1 MSENKQNKQ
10 NPTSQKAEK
19 QKADKKN
26 TASTPGPS
34 RIMIFYFLI
43 AAILGVWIL
52 YSYYG
57 DQFSPDQIHYS
68 KFRTELKNENVSEV
82 TVQGDRIEGHMKEP
96 ITQTTA
102 DGDTV
107 RYTEFVTHLPS
118 FGDDELM
125 ALLEQSN
132 AEVTTIP
139 ERDNTWLYF
148 IFMTLPFLLILI
160 IAITWYRRMNSQGQ
174 GMFSIGKSQAKL
186 HKPGEGKKT
195 TFDDVAGGDEA
206 KRELQEIVSYLKS
219 PGKFEKLGVKVPKG
233 VLLYGAPGTGK
244 TLMARAVA
252 GEAGVPFYIITGS
265 DFMEMLVGVGAK
277 RVREMF
283 KNAKEA
289 APAII
294 FIDELDSIGR
304 RRGAGLGGGHDERE
318 QTLNQLLSEMDGF
331 EENES
336 VIVMAATNRPDIL
349 DKALLRP
356 GRFNRRVE
364 VGLPS
369 QDDRVKILQI
379 HAKNKPMAEDVDFEN
394 VSRGTPGFTGA
405 DLENLLN
412 EAAMMTAR
420 DDRDQIIQ
428 HDIDLARDKILMGL
442 ERKGVVLDEEERKM
456 LAYHEAGHA
465 IVAAAL
471 DNTDPVHKVTIIPR
485 GQAMGVTQQL
495 PERDQYLY
503 RKEHLLDRLAVIMG
517 GRAAERIVFDTETS
531 GAEND
536 LKQVTKLARK
546 MVLDWGMSNMFR
558 YTALGG
564 QREEV
569 FLGEQMGSQ
578 RQYSDETAREADKAV
593 NAILEEA
600 YNRAEATL
608 KKYKKAFDSLANS
621 LLERE
626 EVLGDEILKLVGKKP
641 SAPKKTTEAG
651 SIGGQN
657 GSKNRRKSG
666 NTSKTEEKSSTGSD
680 KQSTEEPTETDTH
693 NAQDDGKSTLKE
705 TPGQDGQT
713 GNNDEKS
720 RQDHTSK
727 SSENVDSDNP
737 DKK

>member
-1 MSENKQNKQ
+1 MSEHKNNQQPKDQ
-10 NPTSQKAEK
+10 K
-19 QKADKKN
+19 QKPNQEAFPPRP
-26 TASTPGPS
+26 SPGPS
-34 RIMIFYFLI
+34 RIMVFYFLI
-43 AAILGVWIL
+43 ATILGIWII

-57 DQFSPDQIHYS
+57 GQFTPEQIQYS
-68 KFRTELKNENVSEV
+68 TFRKELRDNNVKEV
-82 TVQGDRIEGHMKEP
+82 TVQGSKIEGKLREASKRP
-96 ITQTTA
+96 SA
-102 DGDTV
+102 SGDTLV
-107 RYTEFVTHLPS
+107 FTEFHTYLPS
-118 FGDDELM
+118 FGDDDLLT
-125 ALLEQSN
+125 LLEEASVD
-132 AEVTTIP
+132 VTTIP
-139 ERDNTWLYF
+139 ERDNSWLYF
-148 IFMTLPFLLILI
+148 VFMTLPFLLILI

-186 HKPGEGKKT
+186 HKPGEGKRT

-206 KRELQEIVSYLKS
+206 KRELQEVVSFLKD
-219 PGKFEKLGVKVPKG
+219 PTKYEKLGVKVPKG
-233 VLLYGAPGTGK
+233 VLLYGPPGTGK

-252 GEAGVPFYIITGS
+252 GEADVPFYSITGS

-331 EENES
+331 ETNDN
-336 VIVMAATNRPDIL
+336 VIVIAATNRPDIL

-369 QDDRVKILQI
+369 QEDRVKILNI
-379 HAKNKPMAEDVDFEN
+379 HARNKPLADDVDMES
-394 VSRGTPGFTGA
+394 VSRGTPGFSGA

-412 EAAMMTAR
+412 EAAMLTAR
-420 DDRDQIIQ
+420 EDRNKVTQR
-428 HDIDLARDKILMGL
+428 DIDMARDKIIMGL
-442 ERKGVVLDEEERKM
+442 ERRGVVLDEEERRL

-485 GQAMGVTQQL
+485 GQAMGVTQQV

-517 GRAAERIVFDTETS
+517 GRAAERIIFDTATS

-546 MVLDWGMSNMFR
+546 MVLDWGMSDFFR

-578 RQYSDETAREADKAV
+578 REYSDETAREADKAV
-593 NAILEEA
+593 NQILEEA
-600 YNRAEATL
+600 YSRAEMVL
-608 KKYKKAFDSLANS
+608 KKNKKAFDRLAEL
-621 LLERE
+621 LLEKE
-626 EVLGDEILKLVGKKP
+626 EVMGNEVLELIGKKP
-641 SAPKKTTEAG
+641 KNPTKTTEAG

-657 GSKNRRKSG
+657 GSRRVKSPQNENEAPASESDAEKKEHVQDKSG
-666 NTSKTEEKSSTGSD
+666 DPSD
-680 KQSTEEPTETDTH
+680 E
-693 NAQDDGKSTLKE
+693 G
-705 TPGQDGQT
+705 
-713 GNNDEKS
+713 
-720 RQDHTSK
+720 
-727 SSENVDSDNP
+727 
-737 DKK
+737 